1 MKIAVY
7 PGSFDPVTNGHLD
20 IIRRAARI
28 FDTVIVTVFTNNSKK
43 CAFSIDQ
50 RMDMLRL
57 ATRDIANVQVDSSDR
72 LLVHY
77 MQEKAVKVIIKGVR
91 RISDFEYEFQ
101 MALANHQQDKEIETL
116 FMMTA
121 SEYSHLSS
129 SLVRELAAYGGNLTD
144 LVPDEVIPLV
154 YDKLRR
160 N

>member
-57 ATRDIANVQVDSSDR
+57 ATRNIANVQVDSSDR

-144 LVPDEVIPLV
+144 LVPNEVIPLV

>member
-50 RMDMLRL
+50 RMDMLRS
-57 ATRDIANVQVDSSDR
+57 ATRNIANVQVDSSDR

>member
-28 FDTVIVTVFTNNSKK
+28 FDTVIVAVFDNSAKR
-43 CAFSIDQ
+43 CAFSIDE

-57 ATRDIANVQVDSSDR
+57 ATGDIENVKIDSSDK

-77 MQEKAVKVIIKGVR
+77 MENNNVKVIIKGLRMV
-91 RISDFEYEFQ
+91 SDFEYEFQ
-101 MALANHQQDKEIETL
+101 MALANHQQNKDIETL

-129 SLVRELAAYGGNLTD
+129 SLVRELATYGGNLIG
-144 LVPDEVIPLV
+144 LVPNDVIPYV
-154 YDKLRR
+154 YNKLQP
-160 N
+160 

>member
-57 ATRDIANVQVDSSDR
+57 VTKDIANVQVDSSDR

-129 SLVRELAAYGGNLTD
+129 SLVRELAAYGGNLAD

>member
-57 ATRDIANVQVDSSDR
+57 ATRNIANVQVDSSDR

>member
-1 MKIAVY
+1 
-7 PGSFDPVTNGHLD
+7 
-20 IIRRAARI
+20 
-28 FDTVIVTVFTNNSKK
+28 
-43 CAFSIDQ
+43 
-50 RMDMLRL
+50 MDMLRL
-57 ATRDIANVQVDSSDR
+57 ATRNIANVQVDSSDR